1 MPHATH
7 TIAIIRREKIV
18 KGDFRISIVFL
29 FSTLDVIPQVN
40 PSEVE
45 EIYFIHQ
52 SVLLKYL

>member
-7 TIAIIRREKIV
+7 SVAITRREKIV

-52 SVLLKYL
+52 